1 MPIFFDRFRKKDTPQ
16 TSELE
21 EYRLRLDYIQN
32 RLEKVRQLFDME
44 CDPEKIESL
53 IYEEKALM
61 IRLNHLIKTAKS
73 TNLNVHDENMRFAP
87 K

>member
-1 MPIFFDRFRKKDTPQ
+1 MPIFLDRFRKKDDPQ

-32 RLEKVRQLFDME
+32 RLEKVRQMFDME

-61 IRLNHLIKTAKS
+61 IRLNHLIKSAKT
-73 TNLNVHDENMRFAP
+73 TNLSSPEEKMRFIP

>member
-1 MPIFFDRFRKKDTPQ
+1 MQTQRKNDTPQ

-73 TNLNVHDENMRFAP
+73 TNLNVPDENMRFTP